1 MRSFKELR
9 ESVYSPNGA
18 NVPDATDG
26 LDAVGI
32 YRIEKPE
39 VLARIN
45 AVVQAC
51 FSMPTSDVRQK
62 MIELRHKLNIAGYD
76 LDLSQFRPVEGQ
88 YKIPLNRFGGR
99 YGFDMEKGKVTADDG
114 IEPFAGYKMSLN
126 VTITLDNFSF
136 YRVEGSIQPDGTS
149 DTEGLEEGFASDAQR
164 RAAFASG
171 YKEKGKKGKK
181 EGLRQDLSDLK
192 KKNEEVSDWYESLRT
207 FMVRTE
213 SVDESVRGVRKNDG
227 PFTVVAMKGNKVMNQ
242 FRNAEFTEL
251 KDVITM
257 MKAENKGAKISV
269 ESKGGK
275 VVHTESRDRFDY
287 LDRQAASQ
295 DRDFAAKKFMD
306 ALKKAKIK
314 AKYHRSLGKVEVEK
328 GDLRKAQGIGK
339 RLKVDK
345 EGVRIDGT
353 LNRSFK
359 GVFDKNE
366 DVKLDEDKQ
375 SARELQL
382 FVDND
387 RQIYTRRMMPIF
399 KNLMSKRAA
408 GKYDPKLATKLFMYA
423 MDDGAKAYV
432 KMHDAPGAKWNKVF
446 DKQTRMMAA
455 DNARR
460 EFEGEADLGS
470 YDEMIPKKYR
480 K

>member
-1 MRSFKELR
+1 MRKFKELR
-9 ESVYSPNGA
+9 ESVYSHNGA

-26 LDAVGI
+26 LDSVGI
-32 YRIEKPE
+32 YRIENPQ

-51 FSMPTSDVRQK
+51 FSMPVSDVRMK
-62 MIELRHKLNIAGYD
+62 MADLRHKLNIAGYD

-99 YGFDMEKGKVTADDG
+99 YGFDMEKGRVTADDG

-126 VTITLDNFSF
+126 VTVTLDNFSF
-136 YRVEGSIQPDGTS
+136 YRIEGSIQPDGTS
-149 DTEGLEEGFASDAQR
+149 EEQLGERYESGELSRERDERVDT
-164 RAAFASG
+164 
-171 YKEKGKKGKK
+171 
-181 EGLRQDLSDLK
+181 
-192 KKNEEVSDWYESLRT
+192 WYESLRT
-207 FMVRTE
+207 FLMRTE
-213 SVDESVRGVRKNDG
+213 SVADAVKKIKQKDESVRGVRKNDG
-227 PFTVVAMKGNKVMNQ
+227 PFTVVAMKGKKVMNQ
-242 FRNAEFTEL
+242 FKNAEFSEL

-257 MKAENKGAKISV
+257 MKTENKGAKISV

-275 VVHTESRDRFDY
+275 IVHTES
-287 LDRQAASQ
+287 
-295 DRDFAAKKFMD
+295 
-306 ALKKAKIK
+306 
-314 AKYHRSLGKVEVEK
+314 VE
-328 GDLRKAQGIGK
+328 
-339 RLKVDK
+339 
-345 EGVRIDGT
+345 
-353 LNRSFK
+353 
-359 GVFDKNE
+359 
-366 DVKLDEDKQ
+366 LDEDKQ